1 MTRPPLLGVFFDAG
15 NTLLVEEPGKH
26 LWEMDIRPIPGAL
39 EVLASLKPLYRLG
52 VISNTVGSGDAELDQ
67 ALQRAGLRS
76 LIDAL
81 VTSRDFGKA
90 KPDPAIY
97 AEGARRLG
105 VPLEQTCMV
114 GDRLDTDV
122 AGALNAGIPAVW
134 LRHPGAEPR
143 PGLAPAHV
151 ITALAELPGWL
162 MGLKGNLPDRRYTQE
177 GQ

>member
-1 MTRPPLLGVFFDAG
+1 MQKPLAGVFFDAG

-26 LWEMDIRPIPGAL
+26 LWEMVITPIPNVL
-39 EVLASLKPLYRLG
+39 EVLTALKRRYRLG
-52 VISNTVGSGDAELDQ
+52 VISNTVGSGDVELTE
-67 ALQRAGLRS
+67 ALDKAGLRS

-105 VPLEQTCMV
+105 VPLDETVMV

-122 AGALNAGIPAVW
+122 AGALNAGIPGIW
-134 LRHPGAEPR
+134 LRHPGAIAI
-143 PGLAPAHV
+143 PGIAPSH
-151 ITALAELPGWL
+151 IIDGLAELPPWL
-162 MGLKGNLPDRRYTQE
+162 EATYVPDRR
-177 GQ
+177 

>member
-1 MTRPPLLGVFFDAG
+1 MALRGIFFDAG

-26 LWEMDIRPIPGAL
+26 LWEMAMAPIPDAL
-39 EVLASLKPLYRLG
+39 EVLSALKPRYRLG
-52 VISNTVGSGDAELDQ
+52 VISNTVGSGDAELED
-67 ALQRAGLRS
+67 ALEKAGIRR

-105 VPLEQTCMV
+105 VPLDATIMV

-122 AGALNAGIPAVW
+122 AGALNAGIPGVW
-134 LRHPGAEPR
+134 LKHPGAIAL
-143 PGLAPAHV
+143 PGVAPTHV
-151 ITALAELPGWL
+151 IQRLAELPGWL
-162 MGLKGNLPDRRYTQE
+162 DTFYTE
-177 GQ
+177 PHP

>member
-1 MTRPPLLGVFFDAG
+1 MRKPIAGIFFDAG

-26 LWEMDIRPIPGAL
+26 LWEMAITPIPNVL
-39 EVLASLKPLYRLG
+39 EVLTTLKRRYRLG
-52 VISNTVGSGDAELDQ
+52 VISNTVGSGDAELTE
-67 ALQRAGLRS
+67 ALDKAGIRR

-105 VPLEQTCMV
+105 VPLDETVMV

-122 AGALNAGIPAVW
+122 AGALNAGIPGIW
-134 LRHPGAEPR
+134 LRHPGAIAIQ
-143 PGLAPAHV
+143 GIAPSH
-151 ITALAELPGWL
+151 IIDGLAELPAWL
-162 MGLKGNLPDRRYTQE
+162 EATSVPDGR
-177 GQ
+177 

>member
-1 MTRPPLLGVFFDAG
+1 MPLQGIFFDAG

-26 LWEMDIRPIPGAL
+26 LWEMALIRIPDAL
-39 EVLASLKPLYRLG
+39 EVPTALKPRYRLG
-52 VISNTVGSGDAELDQ
+52 VISNTVGSGDAELAE
-67 ALQRAGLRS
+67 ALEKAGIRR

-105 VPLEQTCMV
+105 VSLDQTLMV

-134 LRHPGAEPR
+134 LRHPGAVTI
-143 PGLAPAHV
+143 PGIAPTHV
-151 ITALAELPGWL
+151 IERLAELPAWIAAT
-162 MGLKGNLPDRRYTQE
+162 YTRN
-177 GQ
+177 

>member
-1 MTRPPLLGVFFDAG
+1 MPLSGIFFDAG

-26 LWEMDIRPIPGAL
+26 LWEMAIKPDPDVL
-39 EVLASLKPLYRLG
+39 EVLTALKPRYRLG
-52 VISNTVGSGDAELDQ
+52 VISNTVGSGDAEVAE
-67 ALQRAGLRS
+67 ALERAGIRRL
-76 LIDAL
+76 LDAL

-105 VPLEQTCMV
+105 VPLEQTLMV

-134 LRHPGAEPR
+134 LRHAGAIAIPGI
-143 PGLAPAHV
+143 APTH
-151 ITALAELPGWL
+151 IIERLAELPAWL
-162 MGLKGNLPDRRYTQE
+162 AATYTLDR
-177 GQ
+177 